1 MSLTV
6 DRLLAHPA
14 LGLRRI
20 VDNPSARDIAIEWVS
35 SSDLADPTPF
45 LARDQVLLTTGSQ
58 FLAEEGADARRPGI
72 NGTRTGPALST
83 DYASYV
89 HRLADAGV
97 AALGYGTDVVHPGL
111 PDALVSACEA
121 EGLLLFEVPYRTA
134 FIAVIRTAADAL
146 AAAAG
151 ERQAWAM
158 NAQRAIS
165 FAALR
170 PNPQREI
177 FVELARLLHRPVL
190 LYSAPGPSLA
200 RFGPPIDPP
209 AEVGAEAAALLDRG
223 QRAAA
228 TLETPAGTVSLQ
240 TVGRREDLRAVLAIV
255 GPAPDPAEQ
264 SVITNVVALTGLA
277 LEQGRGLRR
286 GRRALRSGALEA
298 LLDARPSL
306 TRLVLQHIHEAL
318 PPEPVRVAIWHPG
331 HGAGNPL
338 LRELDE
344 RAQTTPGWC
353 FFATRGREIIVI
365 LPADDAAERL
375 AELGTARGLSGG
387 LSEPL
392 GYPALEQGIDQARRA
407 LAADPHSPGLTTFSA
422 VGGRGIAELLCTDVV
437 RDRARELLAPLEAHD
452 ASHGTE
458 LIPALRS
465 WLEHNGQW
473 DPAAREL
480 GIHRHTLRARITL
493 IERLADSP
501 LDSMEARTNF
511 WLALRA

>member
-6 DRLLAHPA
+6 DRLLRIPA

-20 VDNPSARDIAIEWVS
+20 VDIPAAHDISIDWVS

-45 LARDQVLLTTGSQ
+45 LARHQVLLTTGSQ
-58 FLAEEGADARRPGI
+58 FLTESEERRPVI
-72 NGTRTGPALST
+72 NGTRTGLALIT
-83 DYASYV
+83 DYESYV
-89 HRLADAGV
+89 QRLVSVGV
-97 AALGYGTDVVHPGL
+97 AALGYGTEVL
-111 PDALVSACEA
+111 RPDIPAALVQACETH
-121 EGLLLFEVPYRTA
+121 GLTLFEVPYRTA
-134 FIAVIRTAADAL
+134 FIAVIRAAADAL

-177 FVELARLLHRPVL
+177 FVELARLLHRPVFL
-190 LYSAPGPSLA
+190 FSAPGPALS
-200 RFGPPIDPP
+200 RFGPPLDPP
-209 AEVGAEAAALLDRG
+209 VIVTAEAAALLDRG
-223 QRAAA
+223 QRAA
-228 TLETPAGTVSLQ
+228 TTIQTPAGTVSLQ

-298 LLDARPSL
+298 LLDQRPSL

-318 PPEPVRVAIWHPG
+318 PPEPVRVAVWHPG

-344 RAQTTPGWC
+344 RAQTAPGWC
-353 FFATRGREIIVI
+353 FFATRGREIIAL
-365 LPADDAAERL
+365 LPAEDAGARI
-375 AELGTARGLSGG
+375 AELGTARGLAGG
-387 LSEPL
+387 LSDPL
-392 GYPALEQGIDQARRA
+392 GYANLSEGIDQARRA
-407 LAADPHSPGLTTFSA
+407 LAEDPHSPGVTAFA
-422 VGGRGIAELLCTDVV
+422 DIGGQGITELLFTDAV
-437 RDRARELLAPLEAHD
+437 RERAHELLAPLRAHD
-452 ASHGTE
+452 EAHGTE
-458 LIPALRS
+458 LIAALTS

-480 GIHRHTLRARITL
+480 GIHRHTLRARIVL
-493 IERLADSP
+493 IEKLTDTP
-501 LDSMEARTNF
+501 LDTMSARTNY